1 LRGRRCIVWRTRL
14 RHVLQ
19 RIERSLMKR
28 YLLAGLLVWVPV
40 GITAWVLNALIT
52 TMDRTLTL
60 LPPEW
65 QPVNLFGVHI
75 PGLGVILTV
84 VVVLSTGALAANLLG
99 QKLVRW
105 AESVLARIPVVEN
118 IYSSVKQVS
127 DTLLAPGG
135 QAFRKP
141 LLVRYPHQDCW
152 TIAFLTGAP
161 GPAVAKHLAEEH
173 VSVYVPTTPNPTSGF
188 FLMLPK
194 KDTIELEMSVDEAL
208 TYVISMG
215 VVTPAEKPANPL

>member
-1 LRGRRCIVWRTRL
+1 
-14 RHVLQ
+14 
-19 RIERSLMKR
+19 MKR

-105 AESVLARIPVVEN
+105 AESVLARQSEKRW
-118 IYSSVKQVS
+118 SSS
-127 DTLLAPGG
+127 P
-135 QAFRKP
+135 
-141 LLVRYPHQDCW
+141 
-152 TIAFLTGAP
+152 
-161 GPAVAKHLAEEH
+161 
-173 VSVYVPTTPNPTSGF
+173 
-188 FLMLPK
+188 
-194 KDTIELEMSVDEAL
+194 
-208 TYVISMG
+208 
-215 VVTPAEKPANPL
+215 